1 MTVDVFLV
9 ITVLLSL
16 LTLGTAILYHR
27 RIRKAREEYEAAKG
41 VVGDIIISFNK
52 QLKVQDERLTDI
64 AQKTYA
70 LSSKSDET
78 EKTIR
83 GFDQQLVEL
92 ATKVKTASEKEQT
105 ALLRLDDDEKKMEEL
120 HSVQKDLLKKVEVLD
135 RVEREMPPMPEAN
148 IEAVIPIKRERAL
161 APLTE
166 TELTVLET
174 LAAGGDKTAPEINK
188 NLQLSR
194 EHMSRL
200 MKKLYVNGYLERNT
214 QKIPY
219 TYRIKEE
226 MLRILKKKA
235 EGEV

>member
-1 MTVDVFLV
+1 MNSDGLLV

-16 LTLGTAILYHR
+16 LTLGAAILYYR
-27 RIRKAREEYEAAKG
+27 RIRRVREEYEAAKG
-41 VVGDIIISFNK
+41 VVGDIVISFNK
-52 QLKVQDERLTDI
+52 QLKVQEERLTGI
-64 AQKTYA
+64 TQKTYT
-70 LSSKSDET
+70 LSSKSDDVERKIKSG
-78 EKTIR
+78 E
-83 GFDQQLVEL
+83 QQLAEL
-92 ATKVKTASEKEQT
+92 ATKVEAASKRGQAVSLKLDESEKK
-105 ALLRLDDDEKKMEEL
+105 REEL
-120 HSVQKDLLKKVEVLD
+120 RAVQKEILQKIEVLD
-135 RVEREMPPMPEAN
+135 KVERELSAMPEAK

-166 TELTVLET
+166 TELTVLEM
-174 LAAGGDKTAPEINK
+174 LAAEGEKTAPEINE

-235 EGEV
+235 TGEV